1 MNLVKLFI
9 SFYLLSYTYSKI
21 LTKYGTLE
29 IDSDFV
35 VFESKDFKDDE
46 EMYFK
51 IKSTKGNF
59 LNIIDHF
66 FLSDLRYYYTDSD
79 GNKKGND
86 YYNAF
91 FKKQET
97 EDGYD
102 INYFT
107 ITKRRSEYIPSNGDY
122 IKIEFGLLTL
132 WAIITNTEEDE
143 GKMATWII
151 VVIVVVVVAIIAG
164 IVIFFVCRCIR
175 KRKALAAVDAARA
188 NMAAQNQAYTAQ
200 MNQNAYIAGQNY
212 QAQAYQAQVYQNP
225 VNISPGMPPDMGYN
239 SKAVM

>member
-51 IKSTKGNF
+51 IKSTNGNF
-59 LNIIDHF
+59 YNIIDHF

-122 IKIEFGLLTL
+122 IKIEFGLSTL

-175 KRKALAAVDAARA
+175 KRKALAEVDAARA
-188 NMAAQNQAYTAQ
+188 NMAAQNQVYTAQ
-200 MNQNAYIAGQNY
+200 INQNAYLAGQNY
-212 QAQAYQAQVYQNP
+212 QAQAYQAQVFQNP
-225 VNISPGMPPDMGYN
+225 VNISPGIPPDMGYN